1 MKQAC
6 IWIFN
11 ASLYASTPAFR
22 HVTAFLRFHED
33 FYQCLLKF
41 MLAFSYTYTIQW
53 SYHAN
58 HWCASKQWV
67 KIFTNASQMT
77 LESVILREV
86 ILCLSV
92 VYFLFQD
99 MSEILSL
106 MQSSSY
112 QDRKE
117 GVVSLQKLLRNN
129 RFLS

>member
-1 MKQAC
+1 
-6 IWIFN
+6 
-11 ASLYASTPAFR
+11 
-22 HVTAFLRFHED
+22 
-33 FYQCLLKF
+33 
-41 MLAFSYTYTIQW
+41 
-53 SYHAN
+53 
-58 HWCASKQWV
+58 
-67 KIFTNASQMT
+67 MT